1 MNTPHAPAPTS
12 PPPTA
17 PANTR
22 GRVITASMVGT
33 TIEFFDFYAYATAAS
48 LVFPALFFPTQT
60 PANQLLS
67 SFAVFGVA
75 FVARPLGSLIFGHY
89 GDRVGRKA
97 TLVAS
102 LLVMGIATFLIG
114 VLPTASTPG
123 FSFIAPAI
131 LVLLR
136 FCQGIGLGGEWS
148 GAALLATENAPP
160 GKRALYGT
168 FPQLGAP
175 VGFILSNLLF
185 VLLSVQLTPE
195 QFMAWGWRVPF
206 LLSSVLVVV
215 GLWVR
220 LKLMESPAFQK
231 VLDEQRVASVPIA
244 RVFRTAWKPLVLA
257 TLAMVATYVLFYL
270 MTAFLMV
277 VGTTAA
283 DEASARAAAET
294 AGKDFNAAT
303 FVPGLGYERTDF
315 LTMLI
320 IGVVFFGIFTVVSG
334 PLADKVGRKRLLLVV
349 TAGIGT
355 DELVQKHS
363 YPALTPALKAKV
375 MGLNGAKIYG
385 VDLGEGM
392 YGETDRS
399 LNLTIGPA
407 KIATIDDKTH
417 QMIVTV
423 NGKKV
428 QTFPV
433 SMGRP
438 GSTTGKDGKKISFVT
453 PSGTYVAQEKYKVKR
468 MNSSS
473 YGLPSNASL
482 GYDEKIPLAVRISNS
497 GIFVHSAPW
506 SVADQGRRNASHG
519 CVNLSPAAGKWFY
532 AHFSSGDI
540 VTIQGT

>member
-1 MNTPHAPAPTS
+1 MTTTQHPPGSAPAA
-12 PPPTA
+12 A

-60 PANQLLS
+60 PTNQLLS

-75 FVARPLGSLIFGHY
+75 FVARPLGSLIFGHF

-123 FSFIAPAI
+123 FAVLAPSI

-136 FCQGIGLGGEWS
+136 FCQGVGLGGEWS

-175 VGFILSNLLF
+175 LGFILSNVLF
-185 VLLSVQLTPE
+185 VVLSLQLTDE
-195 QFMAWGWRVPF
+195 QFLAWGWRVPF
-206 LLSSVLVVV
+206 LLSAVMVVL

-220 LKLMESPAFQK
+220 LRLMESPAFQR
-231 VLDEQRVASVPIA
+231 VLDEERVAAVPIK
-244 RVFRTAWKPLVLA
+244 RVAATAWKPLILA

-283 DEASARAAAET
+283 DEESARSAAEA
-294 AGKDFNAAT
+294 AGQAFDPAA
-303 FVPGLGYERTDF
+303 FVPGLGYARPQF

-320 IGVVFFGIFTVVSG
+320 IGVVFFGIFTLVSG
-334 PLADKVGRKRLLLVV
+334 PLADRLGRRRLLLAV
-349 TAGIGT
+349 TAGIAVFGLLIEPLMHAGT
-355 DELVQKHS
+355 VGVMA
-363 YPALTPALKAKV
+363 ALILGFTL
-375 MGLNGAKIYG
+375 MGLTFGPMAAFLPEMFHADVRYTGSAVSYNLASVIGAAPAPYAMIALWQLDG
-385 VDLGEGM
+385 G
-392 YGETDRS
+392 S
-399 LNLTIGPA
+399 LWLVGGYLVLA
-407 KIATIDDKTH
+407 AV
-417 QMIVTV
+417 VTV
-423 NGKKV
+423 IALLIAPETREV
-428 QTFPV
+428 
-433 SMGRP
+433 
-438 GSTTGKDGKKISFVT
+438 D
-453 PSGTYVAQEKYKVKR
+453 Y
-468 MNSSS
+468 
-473 YGLPSNASL
+473 
-482 GYDEKIPLAVRISNS
+482 LA
-497 GIFVHSAPW
+497 
-506 SVADQGRRNASHG
+506 
-519 CVNLSPAAGKWFY
+519 
-532 AHFSSGDI
+532 
-540 VTIQGT
+540 

>member
-1 MNTPHAPAPTS
+1 MSTAPTPSPSAPAA
-12 PPPTA
+12 A

-75 FVARPLGSLIFGHY
+75 FVARPLGSLIFGHF
-89 GDRVGRKA
+89 GDRVGRKT

-114 VLPTASTPG
+114 VLPSASTPG
-123 FSFIAPAI
+123 FSVLAPAI

-136 FCQGIGLGGEWS
+136 FCQGVGLGGEWS

-175 VGFILSNLLF
+175 LGFILSNLLF
-185 VLLSVQLTPE
+185 VVLSLQLTPE
-195 QFMAWGWRVPF
+195 QFASWGWRLPF
-206 LLSSVLVVV
+206 LLSSILVAV

-231 VLDEQRVASVPIA
+231 VIDEERVAAVPIA
-244 RVFRTAWKPLVLA
+244 RIVRTAWRPLILA

-277 VGTTAA
+277 VGTRPA
-283 DEASARAAAET
+283 DVETARAAAEA
-294 AGKDFNAAT
+294 AGNSFDAST
-303 FVPGLGYERTDF
+303 FVPGLGYDRPQF

-334 PLADKVGRKRLLLVV
+334 PLADRVGRRPLLLVV
-349 TAGIGT
+349 TVAIAVYGLLIEPLMQSGTAG
-355 DELVQKHS
+355 VMA
-363 YPALTPALKAKV
+363 ALIVGFTL
-375 MGLNGAKIYG
+375 MGLTFGPMAAFLPEMFRADVRYTGSAVSYNLASVIGAAPAPYALIALWQLLGGSLWLVGAYLALAAVITLVALLIG
-385 VDLGEGM
+385 SETREVD
-392 YGETDRS
+392 Y
-399 LNLTIGPA
+399 
-407 KIATIDDKTH
+407 
-417 QMIVTV
+417 
-423 NGKKV
+423 
-428 QTFPV
+428 
-433 SMGRP
+433 
-438 GSTTGKDGKKISFVT
+438 
-453 PSGTYVAQEKYKVKR
+453 
-468 MNSSS
+468 
-473 YGLPSNASL
+473 
-482 GYDEKIPLAVRISNS
+482 LA
-497 GIFVHSAPW
+497 
-506 SVADQGRRNASHG
+506 
-519 CVNLSPAAGKWFY
+519 
-532 AHFSSGDI
+532 
-540 VTIQGT
+540 

>member
-1 MNTPHAPAPTS
+1 MNTVPAPTS
-12 PPPTA
+12 STAPPPAA

-123 FSFIAPAI
+123 FSFLAPAI

-175 VGFILSNLLF
+175 DGFLLSNLLF
-185 VLLSVQLTPE
+185 VLLSV
-195 QFMAWGWRVPF
+195 PF
-206 LLSSVLVVV
+206 LLSSVLVIV

-244 RVFRTAWKPLVLA
+244 RVFRTAWRPLVLA

-283 DEASARAAAET
+283 DEASARAAAEA
-294 AGKDFNAAT
+294 AGKGFDPSSFA
-303 FVPGLGYERTDF
+303 PGLGYERTDF

-320 IGVVFFGIFTVVSG
+320 IGVVFFGVFTVVSG
-334 PLADKVGRKRLLLVV
+334 PLADRLGRKRLLLVV
-349 TAGIGT
+349 TVLIGVFGLVLDPLMHAGTAG
-355 DELVQKHS
+355 VMA
-363 YPALTPALKAKV
+363 ALILGFTL
-375 MGLNGAKIYG
+375 MGLTFGPMAAFLPEMFRADVRYTGSAVSYNMASVIGAAPAPYAMIALWQLQGGSLLLVGSYLALAAVLTLAALLIG
-385 VDLGEGM
+385 
-392 YGETDRS
+392 GETRDV
-399 LNLTIGPA
+399 
-407 KIATIDDKTH
+407 D
-417 QMIVTV
+417 
-423 NGKKV
+423 
-428 QTFPV
+428 
-433 SMGRP
+433 
-438 GSTTGKDGKKISFVT
+438 
-453 PSGTYVAQEKYKVKR
+453 Y
-468 MNSSS
+468 
-473 YGLPSNASL
+473 
-482 GYDEKIPLAVRISNS
+482 LA
-497 GIFVHSAPW
+497 
-506 SVADQGRRNASHG
+506 
-519 CVNLSPAAGKWFY
+519 
-532 AHFSSGDI
+532 
-540 VTIQGT
+540 